1 MTEQMLEILIGKFLD
16 AEITP
21 AEQQMLDDALEDD
34 QQAQELFN
42 QLKDLHNINR
52 QAVTTNILEKG
63 KSSDDIFEDAW
74 QARTKNPFARIT
86 RHSETFRI
94 AAAISIGFLVGIFA
108 QQINRLPNAGQMP
121 GQSNAQAAALTGQSS
136 QNQQMP
142 QTMPMQV
149 LRVFPIE
156 INSQAIDTAL
166 LIQINTQLKQMQQ
179 KLDKL
184 EMDQN
189 QTNIQK
195 IE

>member
-34 QQAQELFN
+34 QQAAELFK

-63 KSSDDIFEDAW
+63 KSSEDIFEDAW
-74 QARTKNPFARIT
+74 QSKSKNPFARLT
-86 RHSETFRI
+86 RHSDTFRI
-94 AAAISIGFLVGIFA
+94 AAAISIGFLIGIFA
-108 QQINRLPNAGQMP
+108 QQINRLPNAGRTP
-121 GQSNAQAAALTGQSS
+121 GQFNAQTASLTGQSS
-136 QNQQMP
+136 QNQQMQ

-156 INSQAIDTAL
+156 TNSQAIDTAL
-166 LIQINTQLKQMQQ
+166 LIQINVRLNNMQ
-179 KLDKL
+179 KTL
-184 EMDQN
+184 N
-189 QTNIQK
+189 K
-195 IE
+195 IETEREQKME